1 MLQSLNMKHWSVRWR
16 TQLMVL
22 FQVGLTL
29 IGFAVLLVGMNY
41 ISELMEQQKG
51 IVDQQQMTLAEQNQ
65 RFQDQRSELT
75 NQQQSIE
82 QQTSALELQS
92 AVFQVYQV
100 YPQFLFWRLAS
111 TSSLASNDIKNGD
124 TSEKELISAVQAI
137 QGLDEELADAI
148 DVFLLDLEDFNANI
162 SQAITEFN
170 SGDDQRG
177 RSLVSASQN
186 NVISMTSMLEVVLYV
201 SDEVA
206 VEARTLVNDSLA
218 SLEASVAAVEQSG
231 QAIADSVNKVSE
243 SNRQTVAEVKARK
256 TQVLAIL
263 LVITVVSVLVGTL
276 LSRSII
282 NPLNLLRDK
291 IEAISKQS
299 DLTIVIDDSRRDDI
313 GIISGSINIMIS
325 SFRGMVGE
333 VRTQASDISLET
345 ETQTQNNQEVRDALA
360 NLNIEVDSVAAAINE
375 MTASV
380 SGINHIT
387 TNAASAASDGNALCD
402 QSQAQVQ
409 QSSEQ
414 VLALHAQLS
423 EASTRLSQLAVKTE
437 QIYSVVDVI
446 QGVSEQTNL
455 LALNAAIEA
464 ARAGEQG
471 RGFAVVADEVRTL
484 AQRTDQSTAEI
495 KVMVEEFTKEVHVAV
510 EAVNNASGSAESAKS
525 YSDSA
530 QNSITSLHSSMQNIR
545 EMNDQI
551 SQSTQEQT
559 DATSAIDASVSKI
572 SMLLVEIADKA
583 SLTSEA
589 MQRLSQSTIA
599 LEDQSQQ
606 FKA

>member
-1 MLQSLNMKHWSVRWR
+1 MWQSLNMKHWSVRWR

-29 IGFAVLLVGMNY
+29 IGFAVLFAGMSH
-41 ISELMEQQKG
+41 ISELMGQQKNL
-51 IVDQQQMTLAEQNQ
+51 VDQQQVTLTEQNK

-75 NQQQSIE
+75 KQQQAIE

-100 YPQFLFWRLAS
+100 YPQYLFWRLAS

-124 TSEKELISAVQAI
+124 ASEKELISAVQEI
-137 QGLDEELADAI
+137 QALDEELADAI
-148 DVFLLDLEDFNANI
+148 DVFLLDLDDFNSNI
-162 SQAITEFN
+162 TQAIEAFN
-170 SGDDQRG
+170 IDNNQRG

-206 VEARTLVNDSLA
+206 VEARTLVNDSLS
-218 SLEASVAAVEQSG
+218 SLEASVGAVEQSG
-231 QAIADSVNKVSE
+231 QAIADSVNQVSE
-243 SNRQTVAEVKARK
+243 SNKKTVIEVESRK
-256 TQVLAIL
+256 TQVIL
-263 LVITVVSVLVGTL
+263 ILFIITIISVLVGIL

-291 IEAISKQS
+291 IEDISKQS
-299 DLTIVIDDSRRDDI
+299 DLTITIDDSRRDDI
-313 GIISGSINIMIS
+313 GIISASINIMIT
-325 SFRGMVGE
+325 SFRRMVDD
-333 VRTQASDISLET
+333 VRTGASDISLET

-360 NLNIEVDSVAAAINE
+360 HLNVEVDSVAAAINE

-380 SGINHIT
+380 SGINNIT
-387 TNAASAASDGNALCD
+387 TGAAFAASDGTELCD

-414 VLALHAQLS
+414 VLTLHSQLTQASARLS
-423 EASTRLSQLAVKTE
+423 ELAKKTE

-495 KVMVEEFTKEVHVAV
+495 KLMVEEFTKEVQFAV
-510 EAVNNASGSAESAKS
+510 DAVNHASGAAESAKS

-530 QNSITSLHSSMQNIR
+530 QSSIRSLHSSMQNIK

-572 SMLLVEIADKA
+572 SMLLVDIADKA
-583 SLTSEA
+583 SLTSQA
-589 MQRLSQSTIA
+589 MIRLNHSTQA